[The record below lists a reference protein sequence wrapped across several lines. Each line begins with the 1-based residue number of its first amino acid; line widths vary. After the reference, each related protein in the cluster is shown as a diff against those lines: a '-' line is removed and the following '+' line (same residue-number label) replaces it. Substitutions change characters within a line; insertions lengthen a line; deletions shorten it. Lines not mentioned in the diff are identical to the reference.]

1 MPIQKQN
8 PIFIHSL
15 FRSGSTWLFEQFR
28 KSSTSYW
35 CYQEPYHEALIAL
48 NTNPDALLSFSETTV
63 RELRHSNM
71 KAPYFQ
77 EFYAIREELKGTFDK
92 AISYDSFFD
101 PLVCPAFEPYTKML
115 IHHAKGRPVLQC
127 CRSFGRVSFLKTAFP
142 GTHILLW
149 RDPVSQWL
157 SYQINDYFD
166 ITSLSII
173 NAINPP
179 EVIQLLRS
187 NIGFNEVRAEDFHE
201 QYSTLL
207 KFPID
212 SKQRYQIFFAL
223 WLYHMIHN
231 FPLCDMDINVDKLT
245 QDLGYV
251 EHKTE
256 EFNKL
261 GISDVNITQCIM
273 PATVLSKA
281 DEAYFQ
287 MLENGV
293 VNLFQ
298 QAGYAAETIEQALQQ
313 RQVQRPKPKYHK
325 KSLVEGASRARVMAY
340 RYADRL
346 SEALKENNQLRV
358 QLNALEDKN
367 I

>member
-15 FRSGSTWLFEQFR
+15 FRSGSTWLFERFR
-28 KSSTSYW
+28 ASSAMYW
-35 CYQEPYHEALIAL
+35 CYQEPYHEALITL
-48 NTNPDALLSFSETTV
+48 NTNPEALLSFSETTA
-63 RELRHSNM
+63 RELRHPNM

-77 EFYAIREELKGTFDK
+77 EFYVIREELKGKFDK

-101 PLVCPAFEPYTKML
+101 PLACPAFESYTEAL

-127 CRSFGRVSFLKTAFP
+127 CRSFGRVPFLKTAFP

-149 RDPVSQWL
+149 RDPISQWL

-166 ITSLSII
+166 ITSLAIL

-179 EVIQLLRS
+179 EIIRLLRS
-187 NIGFNEVRAEDFHE
+187 EIGLNEVRAEGFYE
-201 QYSTLL
+201 EYSTLL

-231 FPLCDMDINVDKLT
+231 FPLCDMDMNVDQLT
-245 QDLGYV
+245 QDPEY
-251 EHKTE
+251 TE
-256 EFNKL
+256 YQKDEFNKL
-261 GISDVNITQCIM
+261 GISAVNITQCMM
-273 PATVLSKA
+273 PATVLSKT

-287 MLENGV
+287 MLENWV

-313 RQVQRPKPKYHK
+313 RQVQRPNPKYHK

-346 SEALKENNQLRV
+346 SEALKENNQLLA

>member
-1 MPIQKQN
+1 MPKNQN

-15 FRSGSTWLFEQFR
+15 FRSGSTWLFERFR
-28 KSSTSYW
+28 TSPAMYW
-35 CYQEPYHEALIAL
+35 CYQEPYHEALITL
-48 NTNPDALLSFSETTV
+48 NANPDALLSFSETTV
-63 RELRHSNM
+63 RELRHPNM

-77 EFYAIREELKGTFDK
+77 EFYAIKEELKGQFDK
-92 AISYDSFFD
+92 KISYDSFFD
-101 PLVCPAFEPYTKML
+101 PLACPAFEPYTEAL

-149 RDPVSQWL
+149 RDPISQWL

-166 ITSLSII
+166 ITSLSIL

-179 EVIQLLRS
+179 EVIQLLSS
-187 NIGFNEVRAEDFHE
+187 NIGLNEVRAENYYE
-201 QYSTLL
+201 EYSTLL
-207 KFPID
+207 KFPMD

-231 FPLCDMDINVDKLT
+231 FPLCDMDLNVDQLT
-245 QDLGYV
+245 QDPEY
-251 EHKTE
+251 TE
-256 EFNKL
+256 YKKDEVNKL
-261 GISDVNITQCIM
+261 DISAVNITQCMM
-273 PATVLSKA
+273 PATVLSKT

-287 MLENGV
+287 MLENWV
-293 VNLFQ
+293 INLFQ
-298 QAGYAAETIEQALQQ
+298 QAGYASDTIEQALQQ
-313 RQVQRPKPKYHK
+313 RQVKRPKHKYHK
-325 KSLVEGASRARVMAY
+325 KSLIEGASRARVMAY

-346 SEALKENNQLRV
+346 GEALKENNQLRV
-358 QLNALEDKN
+358 QLNELEDKK